1 MASQHTLHF
10 PFVSSIVIRQ
20 QAMNVS
26 TPCTIGAFIRLS
38 NARESNIVADIFAKA
53 AAFTQ
58 AKEAMELGIYPY
70 FRALSDSEGTTAT
83 FEGKEVVMI
92 GSNNYLGLTTDPRVR
107 AAAHS
112 ALDRYGT
119 SVTGSRFLN
128 GTLELHLELDR
139 RLAHFVKKEAALV
152 FSTGYQTNVGTIS
165 AIVGKGD
172 YVIIDKDAHACIVDG
187 CMLSRGEMKRFRHN
201 DISSLDQVLSQ
212 LPAEAG
218 KLVIVDGVYSMGGDI
233 APLPQIIEICKH
245 YGARIMIDDAHG
257 IGVTGGGRGTAEHFG
272 LTDEVD
278 LIMGTFSKSFA
289 SIGGFIA
296 GSAEVIHY
304 IQHHARALIFSAALP
319 APAAASVL
327 AALDI
332 METKPQLV
340 ERLWEN
346 AEYMR
351 AGLRS
356 LGYDIGQSNTPII
369 PIIIRDQFRT
379 VLAWRALIE
388 EGVYT
393 NPVVPP
399 GVPPNQSLLR
409 TSYMASHTHDQLDR
423 ALAAFKLVGERLDL
437 ITQPT
442 VQA

>member
-1 MASQHTLHF
+1 MT
-10 PFVSSIVIRQ
+10 
-20 QAMNVS
+20 
-26 TPCTIGAFIRLS
+26 
-38 NARESNIVADIFAKA
+38 DIFDKA
-53 AAFTQ
+53 SSFTQ
-58 AKEAMELGIYPY
+58 AKEAIELGIYPY

-107 AAAHS
+107 AAAKD
-112 ALDRYGT
+112 ALERYGT

-139 RLAHFVKKEAALV
+139 RLANFIGKEAALV

-165 AIVGKGD
+165 ALVGKGD

-201 DISSLDQVLSQ
+201 DISSLERVLAE

-218 KLVIVDGVYSMGGDI
+218 KLVIVDGVYSMGGDV
-233 APLPQIIEICKH
+233 APLPEIVAVCKR
-245 YGARIMIDDAHG
+245 YGARIMVDDAHG
-257 IGVTGGGRGTAEHFG
+257 IGVTGKGRGTAAHFG
-272 LTDEVD
+272 LTDQVD

-296 GSAEVIHY
+296 GSKDVVHY

-319 APAAASVL
+319 APAAAAAL

-332 METKPQLV
+332 MEKEPERV
-340 ERLWEN
+340 ARLWEN
-346 AEYMR
+346 ADYMR
-351 AGLRS
+351 EGLRDI
-356 LGYDIGQSNTPII
+356 GYDIGQSNSPII
-369 PIIIRDQFRT
+369 PVIIRDQFRT
-379 VLAWRALIE
+379 ILAWRALID

-393 NPVVPP
+393 NPVIPP
-399 GVPPNQSLLR
+399 GVPPNMSLLR
-409 TSYMASHTHDQLDR
+409 TSYMATHTREHLDR
-423 ALAAFKLVGERLDL
+423 ALTAFRAIGERLDL
-437 ITQPT
+437 LVTSAPQF
-442 VQA
+442 